1 LELLTGQ
8 RPTDPT
14 QRPAVL
20 YARMRRCLPAEAP
33 AVSDASCDWGAGAA
47 TDLGSLAKRCVA
59 AEADDRP
66 GMEEVLEMLDGMQE
80 GLARTGP
87 GVVKPPIC
95 VRWHHAWDTMQP
107 SPWQRTF
114 ATMHHYCC
122 HLMLATSSSGMDSCH
137 TQCTAMPPPIQFLP
151 APGPAPGE
159 AQSECVVCMD
169 APRNTRLRPCLH
181 NLLCEQCA
189 EQLVQRRATC
199 PTCRT
204 SIQEFDVGTFN
215 STYAP
220 D

>member
-1 LELLTGQ
+1 MLLLLLLHALLPVPTQCCCVAGCDTFSFGVILLELLTGQ

-95 VRWHHAWDTMQP
+95 VQWHHAWDTM
-107 SPWQRTF
+107 SN
-114 ATMHHYCC
+114 HHRGNA
-122 HLMLATSSSGMDSCH
+122 HL
-137 TQCTAMPPPIQFLP
+137 LP
-151 APGPAPGE
+151 CIMIIA
-159 AQSECVVCMD
+159 
-169 APRNTRLRPCLH
+169 
-181 NLLCEQCA
+181 
-189 EQLVQRRATC
+189 
-199 PTCRT
+199 
-204 SIQEFDVGTFN
+204 I
-215 STYAP
+215 
-220 D
+220 